1 MDYTQAFPEDLAD
14 TIPDTVVYNFRHT
27 VVQDGAIRFVLEAE
41 KAETWEKSG
50 RITMKGVS
58 FTEYSARPEAGGAR
72 PEAGG
77 AEPATS
83 GSSADSTENSLRI
96 VASGQADSAV
106 FFTRT
111 ESAELKGNVEF
122 SAPEDDIAVRSG
134 NLSWD
139 GDKRTLASQ
148 LDTLTMLSS
157 GQSSI
162 SGAGFSANARNR
174 SFRFQETVIGRF
186 IPDEKAAE

>member
-1 MDYTQAFPEDLAD
+1 MTKRRPPAALLLTSLCLILLMAVSSCSLDYTQAFPEDLAD

-77 AEPATS
+77 A
-83 GSSADSTENSLRI
+83 
-96 VASGQADSAV
+96 
-106 FFTRT
+106 
-111 ESAELKGNVEF
+111 
-122 SAPEDDIAVRSG
+122 
-134 NLSWD
+134 
-139 GDKRTLASQ
+139 
-148 LDTLTMLSS
+148 
-157 GQSSI
+157 
-162 SGAGFSANARNR
+162 
-174 SFRFQETVIGRF
+174 
-186 IPDEKAAE
+186 